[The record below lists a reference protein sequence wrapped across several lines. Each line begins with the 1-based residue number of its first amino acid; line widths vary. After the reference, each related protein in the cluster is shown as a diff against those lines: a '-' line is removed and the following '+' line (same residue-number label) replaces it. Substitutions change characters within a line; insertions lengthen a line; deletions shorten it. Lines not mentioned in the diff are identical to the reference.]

1 MKTESQKLDSGDL
14 QITLT
19 FDEHDQRC
27 LDHDLLD
34 IVKWYSEGPSSE
46 KIYRCEERMIIQN
59 KDILLSSPE
68 MSNKTMG
75 EMNAILSD
83 KVSLC
88 REICKMPGY
97 KNRKQREAESIL
109 V

>member
-1 MKTESQKLDSGDL
+1 MKVDKTILDTGDL

-34 IVKWYSEGPSSE
+34 VVKWYSEGPSSE
-46 KIYRCEERMIIQN
+46 KIYRCEERMILEC
-59 KDILLSSPE
+59 KDMLLSSPE
-68 MSNKTMG
+68 MANKTMG
-75 EMNAILSD
+75 DVNAILSD

-88 REICKMPGY
+88 REISMMNGY
-97 KNRKQREAESIL
+97 KNRQQREAESIL